1 MKWCVTCQFYRPPRC
16 SHCSVCNKC
25 VEVRIYECFICFF
38 FKQKLMDR
46 TYSRRLIITVRGSTI
61 ALVVVITDIFSY
73 SSSHCRCTWRL
84 SLASRRTSWSST
96 RTVSLRFPLS
106 SHFALSRWWA
116 SFPCPFSGSLG
127 FMLSS
132 LPEGGRP
139 MNRFAFLLI
148 SWLLHY
154 DTDIRIAISLESSY
168 SGNGQVPRRL

>member
-1 MKWCVTCQFYRPPRC
+1 
-16 SHCSVCNKC
+16 
-25 VEVRIYECFICFF
+25 
-38 FKQKLMDR
+38 MDR

-96 RTVSLRFPLS
+96 RTVSLRFPLL

-127 FMLSS
+127 FMWSS

-154 DTDIRIAISLESSY
+154 DTDIRIAIKKLWKIILILLYIKTKKSLIELGNNLCFKFYLILPFSFTVIPTITY
-168 SGNGQVPRRL
+168 STG